1 MNMSSSGLLQNGMLQ
16 IRQLVLI
23 NKSIVELRWN
33 L

>member
-1 MNMSSSGLLQNGMLQ
+1 MNMSPSGLLQNGMLQ